1 MKIKLLYHPTQW
13 SNITANFLAPL
24 YKEHFDVES
33 IDNNKTYDKSNC
45 VIYTHWINYEWT
57 TPWHEQGYKVIVDHL
72 WDPWQNLDTIQS
84 TPGQLVIRSDGW
96 FCIAN
101 ECLWYKSLGLDS
113 YTSIPNNDRSFLML
127 MNYQR
132 PHRDMIW
139 HQIQPHLVDA
149 LYSYRDQGIEIDND
163 INRDNPQWQRYL
175 NPNWYNQTKYSLVV
189 ETNVGTNPMVHSEKA
204 LKPFAFKH
212 PMIVWG
218 PPGYLQWLRTWGFQ
232 TFDHCIDESY
242 DDIQNHQQRL
252 EKIIQEVA
260 RLNATPKD
268 YFKDSLTRKILD
280 HNYNRF
286 YDVNWAQQQ
295 FQQQLVNVI
304 KEFAKC

>member
-1 MKIKLLYHPTQW
+1 MKIKLLHHPTQW
-13 SNITANFLAPL
+13 SNVNASFLLPL
-24 YKEHFDVES
+24 YQEHFDVEP
-33 IDNNKTYDKSNC
+33 IDDNKTYDKLNC

-57 TPWHEQGYKVIVDHL
+57 APWYEQGYKIVVDHL

-84 TPGQLVIRSDGW
+84 KPNQLVLRSDGW
-96 FCIAN
+96 FCIVN

-113 YTSIPNNDRSFLML
+113 YSTKSINNRSFLML

-139 HQIQPHLVDA
+139 HQIQPHLSDA

-163 INRDNPQWQRYL
+163 INRDNPLWQRYL

-189 ETNVGTNPMVHSEKA
+189 ETNVGDKPMVHSEKA

-232 TFDHCIDESY
+232 TFGHCIDESY
-242 DDIQNHQQRL
+242 DIIQNHQQRL

-260 RLNATPKD
+260 RLNATSKD
-268 YFKDSLTRKILD
+268 YFEDSLTQKILE
-280 HNYNRF
+280 HNYNVF
-286 YDVNWAQQQ
+286 YNEQWAYNQIEQKL
-295 FQQQLVNVI
+295 FNVI
-304 KEFAKC
+304 KDFARC